1 MAGGVLDTIKG
12 WMPDWSPTDPE
23 TGLKYEKRSTD
34 PTVLEMQKQ
43 AKAREDEEK
52 RQRKLMIATGGG
64 QLSDAAKAQLN
75 TPEGR
80 AATAA
85 QGGLTPE
92 DKAYMQKQYG
102 EEGSGDW
109 LTDLQRGVATK
120 IAPKGVL
127 EAADAEVGV
136 PSPIGAKPL
145 TPSDPTRTAQ
155 ENAEKAAVD
164 DPSAQMVAESTAFAK
179 DLANAKQAEA
189 SKAQAPTKEGVLTGK
204 DADVQRESF
213 GAKLV
218 SSLATLATFG
228 GFIATGAGIPFALAA
243 AGAAWAGTEGM
254 RQREQDA
261 KELYGKGYNSA
272 EINNYVHEG
281 VLPELPMQM
290 TQQAAAA
297 KIAAA
302 SAKGGKGMTEQQA
315 KAQFGADRALASQNR
330 WMESYGNVADDVKEY
345 PLATLPAMYMDEVS
359 DWKPGMVPAALKAVY
374 PEIIK
379 ARDNEMG
386 YLAGVL
392 RPESGS
398 AIGLAEWK
406 NYGHI
411 YFPRR
416 GDTKES
422 IRQKQWLRDMTVQ
435 SLYNLAQSGDM
446 SDKKGETVVQEMAG
460 YAGKVRDYNRNAGA
474 VKLDDGN
481 WYKVSDLV
489 QGDPT
494 HRK

>member
-1 MAGGVLDTIKG
+1 MAILDTIKG

-34 PTVLEMQKQ
+34 PTVLDMQKAQ
-43 AKAREDEEK
+43 KAKEDEEK

-64 QLSDAAKAQLN
+64 QLSDAAKAQMD
-75 TPEGR
+75 TPEGQ
-80 AATAA
+80 AAIRA
-85 QGGLTPE
+85 QGGSPE
-92 DKAYMQKQYG
+92 DQEALKARYG

-109 LTDLQRGVATK
+109 LTNLQRSGAQM
-120 IAPKGVL
+120 IAPKGAL
-127 EAADAEVGV
+127 DAAEEEIGT
-136 PSPIGAKPL
+136 PSEIGAQPL
-145 TPSDPTRTAQ
+145 SPK
-155 ENAEKAAVD
+155 NKAAYEPAQSEVMQRNE
-164 DPSAQMVAESTAFAK
+164 DPAGATIQDATKFGQEQAQKVAASAQP
-179 DLANAKQAEA
+179 KQ
-189 SKAQAPTKEGVLTGK
+189 EGVLTGK
-204 DADVQRESF
+204 DEEVQRTDF
-213 GAKLV
+213 GASMASKI
-218 SSLATLATFG
+218 ATIATFG
-228 GFIATGAGIPFALAA
+228 AMIATGVGIPFALAA
-243 AGAAWAGTEGM
+243 AGAAWAGTGDM
-254 RQREQDA
+254 RSREEDA
-261 KELYGKGYNSA
+261 KELYKKGYNSA
-272 EINNYVHEG
+272 EINNYVHKG
-281 VLPELPMQM
+281 VLPELPSATKLQM
-290 TQQAAAA
+290 AQDKLAATQ
-297 KIAAA
+297 
-302 SAKGGKGMTEQQA
+302 AKGQKGLTEQQS

-330 WMESYGNVADDVKEY
+330 WMESYGHVAEDVKDY

-416 GDTKES
+416 GDTQQS

-446 SDKKGETVVQEMAG
+446 SDSKGEKVVQEMAG

-474 VKLDDGN
+474 VKLEDGN
-481 WYKVSDLV
+481 WYKVSDLIG
-489 QGDPT
+489 GDPT